1 MTAPITLVSLK
12 CVRCETPVPA
22 QPDQVAWVCAQC
34 GQGLLLD
41 EEHGL
46 APLEVH
52 FAAGNASEGRGNPYW
67 MTEAVVT
74 LQRETYS
81 MSSKRVEEARRFWS
95 QPRRFS
101 VPAFTCPLDTIISL
115 GTGLL
120 RRPPELQPGQPLPFA
135 PVTLHPQDVAALVDF
150 IVVAIEAERADKVKQ
165 IHFSAHLS
173 PPSLWILP
181 V

>member
-1 MTAPITLVSLK
+1 MTAPITLVPLK

-22 QPDQVAWVCAQC
+22 QPDEVACVCAQC

-52 FAAGNASEGRGNPYW
+52 YAAGVTAEGRGNPYW

-81 MSSKRVEEARRFWS
+81 AFDTKTEKARRLWN

-101 VPAFTCPLDTIISL
+101 VPAFTCPLDTLISL
-115 GTGLL
+115 GTDRLW
-120 RRPPELQPGQPLPFA
+120 RPPELQPGQPLPFA
-135 PVTLHPQDVAALVDF
+135 PVTLLPQDVAALVDF
-150 IVVAIEAERADKVKQ
+150 IVVAIEAERTDKVKR
-165 IHFSAHLS
+165 IDFSVRLS
-173 PPSLWILP
+173 PPSLWILR

>member
-52 FAAGNASEGRGNPYW
+52 FAAGASSEGRGNPFW
-67 MTEAVVT
+67 VTEAVVT
-74 LQRETYS
+74 LQRETHNAF
-81 MSSKRVEEARRFWS
+81 SKKAEEARQFWS
-95 QPRRFS
+95 RPHRFS
-101 VPAFTCPLDTIISL
+101 IPAFTCPLDTLISL

-120 RRPPELQPGQPLPFA
+120 RHPPELQPGQPLPFA
-135 PVTLHPQDVAALVDF
+135 PVTLHPQDVAASVDF
-150 IVVAIEAERADKVKQ
+150 IVVAIEAERTDKVKR
-165 IHFSAHLS
+165 IDFSVRLS

>member
-1 MTAPITLVSLK
+1 
-12 CVRCETPVPA
+12 
-22 QPDQVAWVCAQC
+22 
-34 GQGLLLD
+34 LLLD

-46 APLEVH
+46 APLELH
-52 FAAGNASEGRGNPYW
+52 FAADATAKEQGNPYW

-74 LQRETYS
+74 LQRETHNTF
-81 MSSKRVEEARRFWS
+81 SKKAEEARQFWS

-101 VPAFTCPLDTIISL
+101 IPAFTCPLDTLISL

-150 IVVAIEAERADKVKQ
+150 IVVAIEAERADKVKR
-165 IHFSAHLS
+165 IDFSVRLS